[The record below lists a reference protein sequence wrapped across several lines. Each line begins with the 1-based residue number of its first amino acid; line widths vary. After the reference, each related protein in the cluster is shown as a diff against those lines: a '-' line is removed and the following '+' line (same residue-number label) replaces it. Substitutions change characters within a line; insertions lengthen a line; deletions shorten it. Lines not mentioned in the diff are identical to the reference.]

1 MKLKPKEY
9 KDISNKTKNEFKFT
23 YEFDKEMKEVT
34 E

>member
-9 KDISNKTKNEFKFT
+9 KDIPDKKKNEIKFT
-23 YEFDKEMKEVT
+23 YEHDKAMKEVT